1 MTDHRLSRRAVLA
14 TTISA
19 ILLPGLIGL
28 GRFEAG
34 TEALHVR
41 GTYSL
46 TIEAI

>member
-1 MTDHRLSRRAVLA
+1 MPWGNLA
-14 TTISA
+14 MFYA
-19 ILLPGLIGL
+19 PYLHPGLIRL